1 MPNTFIHNGAKNGL
15 EYPCVSTIRHQSPTH
30 GFMKT
35 MGWLGGTT
43 HNINLIGTIYQ
54 GDTILVYKSQKYT
67 VCYAF
72 AWIITAGVNWESPL
86 VAL

>member
-1 MPNTFIHNGAKNGL
+1 
-15 EYPCVSTIRHQSPTH
+15 
-30 GFMKT
+30 MKT

-67 VCYAF
+67 VCYVF